1 MNTEMI
7 SRCIVVAEARTPGK
21 IYSYGNEDD
30 PRGEVGQPR
39 YLLVADDGSLSI
51 AETAIDIEEAAISVG
66 NQVTEDAAGNL
77 VDLADLRIYVRVD
90 TMDAAVEAAY
100 EAGKA
105 VSAANIAE
113 AGELCDRAQARAE
126 KAERVSGLLQRRV
139 NALRGAL
146 ERLTRDWK
154 FKRDSGGHRGF
165 ALRALSFD
173 TRRFEGTITAQEIA
187 EETKDTKEGAADG

>member
-1 MNTEMI
+1 MTI
-7 SRCIVVAEARTPGK
+7 
-21 IYSYGNEDD
+21 
-30 PRGEVGQPR
+30 
-39 YLLVADDGSLSI
+39 DDGRWAVGTDAWQVGRDSRESEI
-51 AETAIDIEEAAISVG
+51 AALHEENA
-66 NQVTEDAAGNL
+66 E
-77 VDLADLRIYVRVD
+77 LR
-90 TMDAAVEAAY
+90 T
-100 EAGKA
+100 
-105 VSAANIAE
+105 
-113 AGELCDRAQARAE
+113 RAE
-126 KAERVSGLLQRRV
+126 KAERTSGLLQRRV